1 MLDIFAVPNIL
12 ESLGFLGNLGTLEP
26 WKLSGI
32 LRTLGALRN
41 SWEPGTLQN
50 LLEPGHPVAHVTFGA
65 MDGSNPI
72 RTIAFELLR
81 LAYWGKIT
89 VLKFS
94 KTNMENNNSFTIF

>member
-1 MLDIFAVPNIL
+1 MLDLFAVPNIL

-32 LRTLGALRN
+32 LGTLGALRN

-50 LLEPGHPVAHVTFGA
+50 APEPGNPVAHGTFGA
-65 MDGSNPI
+65 MDGSNPV

-81 LAYWGKIT
+81 LRLLGEK
-89 VLKFS
+89 
-94 KTNMENNNSFTIF
+94 